1 MAQVSEEITSAE
13 REGGEQKSC
22 KILVVDDEKQVRK
35 FLRIGLEGEGYE
47 IIEAPGIEEA
57 MSATVRQRPNL
68 ILLDLN
74 LSDGHGLDFLRRL
87 RDFSLTPV
95 IILTVRDTEAEKIE
109 LLEAGADDYLTKPF
123 GMGELIARIRVV
135 LRRSSAAATVDE
147 PRFCSGNLEIDYAT
161 RTVWVRRQKIHLTP
175 TEYNLLCLLAK
186 NAGKVVTTN
195 QIMREIWGPG
205 LANETGYLRVYMA
218 ALRKKIE
225 QTPDRPQLLVNEPA
239 IGYRLIMLPAA
250 G

>member
-1 MAQVSEEITSAE
+1 MAATNEEKPVALPDSGDHKRCT
-13 REGGEQKSC
+13 
-22 KILVVDDEKQVRK
+22 ILIVDDEKQVRK
-35 FLRIGLEGEGYE
+35 FLRIGLEGEGFE
-47 IIEAPGIEEA
+47 IAEAAGIEEA
-57 MSATVRQRPNL
+57 MAVTVRQRPGL

-74 LSDGHGLDFLRRL
+74 LGDGHGIDFLHRL
-87 RDFSLTPV
+87 RDFSQTPV
-95 IILTVRDTEAEKIE
+95 IVLTVRDTEAEKIE

-135 LRRSSAAATVDE
+135 LRRSSSITAADDL
-147 PRFCSGNLEIDYAT
+147 RFCSDELEIDFAT
-161 RTVWVRRQKIHLTP
+161 RTVLVRGQKVRLTP

-205 LANETGYLRVYMA
+205 LANETGYLRVYVA

-225 QTPDRPQLLVNEPA
+225 ETPERPALLINEPA
-239 IGYRLIMLPAA
+239 IGYRLVSQPAA
-250 G
+250 E